1 MNFCKTRQKVDLP
14 KQSKDGSCVSRD
26 RSTGGSAE
34 LTCSNCKPV
43 NGADVHSE
51 NSCQSSAASVVAPKS
66 DSAVNHMVLAEE
78 TTEFGASRD
87 HVEPADKNGIEG
99 SHVDT
104 DTEIPADEILQDGW
118 SCLKYIEVD
127 VEGLTDTVIA
137 LNDSGCQLCAVNAE
151 TVRSLDLPVFG
162 QVKLRG
168 ISDRHLVPADVVKIR
183 VRLTTGKEFVNIT
196 CAVVEKLNYPIIH
209 TGLGHCR

>member
-1 MNFCKTRQKVDLP
+1 ML
-14 KQSKDGSCVSRD
+14 RD
-26 RSTGGSAE
+26 RSTDGSAE
-34 LTCSNCKPV
+34 PTCSKCKPV
-43 NGADVHSE
+43 SGDGVFYE
-51 NSCQSSAASVVAPKS
+51 NSCQSSAPSAVAPKR

-78 TTEFGASRD
+78 TTEFGASQD
-87 HVEPADKNGIEG
+87 HVEPADKDGIEG
-99 SHVDT
+99 SHV

-162 QVKLRG
+162 QIKLRG
-168 ISDRHLVPADVVKIR
+168 ISDRHLVPADMVKIR
-183 VRLTTGKEFVNIT
+183 VRLTIRGKGFVNIT
-196 CAVVEKLNYPIIH
+196 CAVVEKLNYPLIMGSDIVDKLNKKKTH
-209 TGLGHCR
+209 RRKFCGD